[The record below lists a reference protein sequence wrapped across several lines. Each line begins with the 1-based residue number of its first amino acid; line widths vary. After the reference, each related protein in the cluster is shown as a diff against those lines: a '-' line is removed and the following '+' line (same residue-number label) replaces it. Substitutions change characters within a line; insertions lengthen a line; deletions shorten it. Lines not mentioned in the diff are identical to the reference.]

1 MKSINDELYEINL
14 SSVKMN
20 KMQLKDEVLDGQ
32 CVNVMSIDAVSN
44 ELFLAKK
51 GHLTIFTKQNN

>member
-20 KMQLKDEVLDGQ
+20 KMQLKD
-32 CVNVMSIDAVSN
+32 
-44 ELFLAKK
+44 
-51 GHLTIFTKQNN
+51 